1 MEHKHAV
8 KIIFIV
14 LRLSYLQAQL
24 PIEVRIR
31 NEAGDLKLS
40 DDVHQLC
47 IEPNDNE
54 VISVA
59 TEALTLGEVNIT
71 VEATIKNSDNCASV
85 SEGEGFKDALVK
97 PLRVKA
103 EGVPVEKVESDFKCF
118 GDGEEAFSLSPLETP
133 KDMVEDSERA
143 WVYLTGDIMGPALE
157 NVGNLVRL
165 PTGCGEQNMVGLVPN
180 IYLLQY
186 LEGTGQKNEELE
198 EKAKEYMRIGYKRQA
213 KYNHANGAYS
223 IWGDKGDKDGSS
235 WLTAFV
241 VKSFSEAAQYIDVD
255 RKSLQKS
262 VDWLMRGQLEN
273 GCFTKRG
280 YVYSSF
286 LKGGGRDSSLTP
298 FIGEFQPQ
306 ENLFSSSDS
315 AYFVSD
321 FTSASRLLSKIGHK
335 SQLREV

>member
-1 MEHKHAV
+1 M
-8 KIIFIV
+8 
-14 LRLSYLQAQL
+14 
-24 PIEVRIR
+24 
-31 NEAGDLKLS
+31 S

-47 IEPNDNE
+47 IEPNDNK

-59 TEALTLGEVNIT
+59 TEALTLGEVNVT
-71 VEATIKNSDNCASV
+71 VEATIKNSDNCASL

-143 WVYLTGDIMGPALE
+143 WVYFTGDIMGPALE

-213 KYNHANGAYS
+213 KYNHPNGAYS

-262 VDWLMRGQLEN
+262 VDWLMSSQLEN
-273 GCFTKRG
+273 GCFPKRG

-298 FIGEFQPQ
+298 FIGEFQHQ
-306 ENLFSSSDS
+306 KYLF
-315 AYFVSD
+315 
-321 FTSASRLLSKIGHK
+321 LI
-335 SQLREV
+335 

>member
-1 MEHKHAV
+1 
-8 KIIFIV
+8 
-14 LRLSYLQAQL
+14 
-24 PIEVRIR
+24 
-31 NEAGDLKLS
+31 
-40 DDVHQLC
+40 
-47 IEPNDNE
+47 
-54 VISVA
+54 
-59 TEALTLGEVNIT
+59 
-71 VEATIKNSDNCASV
+71 
-85 SEGEGFKDALVK
+85 
-97 PLRVKA
+97 
-103 EGVPVEKVESDFKCF
+103 
-118 GDGEEAFSLSPLETP
+118 
-133 KDMVEDSERA
+133 
-143 WVYLTGDIMGPALE
+143 
-157 NVGNLVRL
+157 
-165 PTGCGEQNMVGLVPN
+165 MVGLVPN

-273 GCFTKRG
+273 GCFPKRG

-306 ENLFSSSDS
+306 ENLFSLSESI
-315 AYFVSD
+315 YFSSD
-321 FTSASRLLSKIGHK
+321 FTSTSRLLSKIGNK